1 MPKHDLKTGHVL
13 DKILEQKR
21 ADVARRKAAR
31 PLESFRDGLR
41 PSDRSLEEAL
51 RRPRMGF
58 ILECKAASPSRG
70 RIREDFDPA
79 QIARSYAPFADAIS
93 VLTDEPFFGGRLAYL
108 RQVRDAADV
117 PVLCKDFVVEPYQ
130 VFEARE
136 HGADAILLMMSVL
149 DDRSFGRCLEAARS
163 LNVDVLCEVHDEAEL
178 ERVLA
183 LGSSSPASQPP
194 IIGVNNRNL
203 KTLEIDLATAE
214 RLSAKIPADRVVVG
228 ESGVSSHRD
237 VMRLRPHCDAL
248 LVGSALMAA
257 DDLDRA
263 VRRLIFGDVKVCGL
277 TRPEDA
283 RNAFEAGA
291 TRNGVIFAPKSPR
304 VVTPEQAEAIGRA
317 SSAGLVGVFVN
328 APIEQVCGLVETI
341 GLEAVQ
347 LHGDEG
353 ADYVARLR
361 GALPEPTEIWQVER
375 VDDELSISKTGADA
389 VLLDTFDPDRRGG
402 TGKSFDWSLLDDAA
416 LDSVVLSGGL
426 SPENAARADQIGAR
440 TLDVNSGVESAPGVK
455 DPNLLDEFFA
465 VLRGFGRSGYGK
477 GERR

>member
-1 MPKHDLKTGHVL
+1 MKPEDVL
-13 DKILEQKR
+13 DTIVAKKR
-21 ADVARRKAAR
+21 TDIARRKAER
-31 PLESFRDGLR
+31 PVESFRDGLKA
-41 PSDRSLEEAL
+41 SDRSLEAAL

-70 RIREDFDPA
+70 RIREDFDPT
-79 QIARSYAPFADAIS
+79 QIARSYTPFADAIS
-93 VLTDEPFFGGRLAYL
+93 VLTDEPFFGGKLAFL
-108 RQVRDAADV
+108 RQVREAADV
-117 PVLCKDFVVEPYQ
+117 PVLCKDFVVDPYQ

-149 DDRSFGRCLEAARS
+149 DDQTFGRCFEAAKS
-163 LNVDVLCEVHDEAEL
+163 LQVDVLCEVHDQVEL
-178 ERVLA
+178 DRALA
-183 LGSSSPASQPP
+183 HASRPP

-203 KTLEIDLATAE
+203 KTLEVDLATAE

-228 ESGVSSHRD
+228 ESGVSTHRD
-237 VMRLRPHCDAL
+237 VLRLRPHCDAL

-283 RNAFEAGA
+283 KSAFEAGA
-291 TRNGVIFAPKSPR
+291 TRNGIIFAPKSPR
-304 VVTPEQAEAIGRA
+304 VVTPDQAHQIREA
-317 SSAGLVGVFVN
+317 SPAGLVGVFVN
-328 APIEQVCGLVETI
+328 APPEQVGALA
-341 GLEAVQ
+341 GALALEAVQ
-347 LHGDEG
+347 LHGDED
-353 ADYVARLR
+353 ADYIARLR
-361 GALPEPTEIWQVER
+361 PLLPEGTEVWQVER
-375 VDDELSISKTGADA
+375 VDDELSTSLTPGADA
-389 VLLDTFDPDRRGG
+389 VLLDTFDPERRGG
-402 TGKSFDWSLLDDAA
+402 TGKSFDWSLLDDTA

-455 DPNLLDEFFA
+455 DPKLLDDFFA
-465 VLRGFGRSGYGK
+465 ALAGFGRAGFGRSGFER